1 MTFKGSK
8 NFKLDKGGLTTS
20 VIVEPQTIKEVAFLL
35 VKNLDKPYKLK
46 SKFVWTVGTINE
58 HTGEVDFGSSS
69 SSDGWLCASGR
80 EENVDENNACM
91 MM

>member
-8 NFKLDKGGLTTS
+8 NFTLDKGGLTTS
-20 VIVEPQTIKEVAFLL
+20 VVVEPQTIKEVAFLL

-58 HTGEVDFGSSS
+58 HTGEVQFAPSSS
-69 SSDGWLCASGR
+69 NDGWFCSSGR
-80 EENVDENNACM
+80 GENMDENNGCM
-91 MM
+91 LM